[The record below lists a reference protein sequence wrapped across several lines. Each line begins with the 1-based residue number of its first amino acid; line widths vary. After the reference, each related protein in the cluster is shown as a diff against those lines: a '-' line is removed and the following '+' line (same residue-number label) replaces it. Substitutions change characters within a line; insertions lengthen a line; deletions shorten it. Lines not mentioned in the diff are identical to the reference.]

1 MRRDGDLLVSDWS
14 VLKTAD
20 ALRPG
25 DRFIF
30 GPEIGGDGEVLTV
43 ESAANAFGAVEVQTE
58 ELDFTIDLVSIQPVM
73 MAEEEES

>member
-1 MRRDGDLLVSDWS
+1 MRRDGDLLVSDWT

-20 ALRPG
+20 SLRPG

-30 GPEIGGDGEVLTV
+30 GPEIGGEGEVVTV
-43 ESAANAFGAVEVQTE
+43 ESAANLFGTVEVQTE

-73 MAEEEES
+73 MAEDED